1 MPEQAGANQEL
12 NYADTI
18 AKLETT
24 VNELAA
30 QYAKDGSEETRQAL
44 ERRRD
49 ALLHVKNL
57 SKGDPKARAQR
68 AAASARE
75 FVRKIVIPG

>member
-1 MPEQAGANQEL
+1 MPEQAGAKQDL
-12 NYADTI
+12 NYAEKI

-24 VNELAA
+24 VNELAE
-30 QYAKDGSEETRQAL
+30 QYAKDGSEETRRLL

-57 SKGDPKARAQR
+57 SKGDPKARAEN
-68 AAASARE
+68 AAKKARE
-75 FVRKIVIPG
+75 FVRKLAIA